1 MKRVDVNIAIV
12 LILFLGLMSSC
23 GKDGSFD
30 CLKSTGDIKMESRSL
45 PPFHHIEINDNINLV
60 LSQDTLVN
68 SFEVEAGENLLDG
81 ITTTVDHGHLVIRN
95 ENTCNWTRKFDVPIN
110 IFIRF
115 SQLDTIV
122 YRAAGDV
129 TFLNPWQNDS
139 IQFDVME
146 GAGTIDLKLDVFKS
160 RIYIQYGVVNVILS
174 GRSDVNFLSNTGYG
188 PVDALNL
195 NTNFTYMNN
204 SSPNDC
210 YVWVRTELGVT
221 IDNIGD
227 VYYKGNPV
235 VNKQLNSSGQLIHLE

>member
-1 MKRVDVNIAIV
+1 MAIIAV
-12 LILFLGLMSSC
+12 LLMALLTSC

-30 CLKSTGDIKMESRSL
+30 CFKSTGEIMKESRSL
-45 PPFHHIEINDNINLV
+45 ADYHYLEVYNNINLV

-68 SFEVEAGENLLDG
+68 SLEVEAGENLLDG
-81 ITTTVDHGHLVIRN
+81 ITTTVDKGHLVIRN

-110 IFIRF
+110 VYIRF

-122 YRAAGDV
+122 FSAAGDM
-129 TFLNPWQNDS
+129 TFLTSWRNDS

-160 RIYIQYGVVNVILS
+160 RIYVQYGVVNVILS

-188 PVDALNL
+188 PVDALQL
-195 NTNFTYMNN
+195 NTNFTYMKN

-210 YVWVRTELGVT
+210 YVWARTELGVT